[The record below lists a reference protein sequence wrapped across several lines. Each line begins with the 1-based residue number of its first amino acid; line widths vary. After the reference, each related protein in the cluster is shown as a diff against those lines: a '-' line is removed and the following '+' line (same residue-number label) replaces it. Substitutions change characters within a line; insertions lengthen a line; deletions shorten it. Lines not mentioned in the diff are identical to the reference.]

1 MVLPEGIQISNPESQ
16 ITKLLTFRNRLAQP
30 GHTIGP
36 SAFRMVARAQRATAS
51 RRSRMKREFG
61 EFDPFLFG
69 ILDLNSH
76 REVHV
81 WNMNSYIK
89 H

>member
-30 GHTIGP
+30 DTP

-51 RRSRMKREFG
+51 RRSG
-61 EFDPFLFG
+61 EFDPFLWDF
-69 ILDLNSH
+69 DLNSH